1 MAKASPFGVAR
12 WRLQG
17 RCRTKSP
24 NADTFEHHL
33 FRVFRLP
40 SGSPIPYGVEVSL
53 WPIELFGTRLQTP
66 LCASTFPGFRL
77 GVSPLTPS
85 ATRTIKHG
93 TGQGVKRYLFNI
105 AFDRRAAF
113 GLYVGS
119 GIGPRG
125 DVSHC
130 LTRPNLSASGRNRG
144 LPCNASL
151 TGRERITRLSALS
164 FIKWRKRMNAR
175 NVGKLKRENDR
186 ACFYPPPV

>member
-77 GVSPLTPS
+77 GLLPLAPS

-93 TGQGVKRYLFNI
+93 TGEGVKRYLLNI
-105 AFDRRAAF
+105 AFDRRTAF

-125 DVSHC
+125 EHHGNQRRSYPH
-130 LTRPNLSASGRNRG
+130 LHKARTHRQRTPQLPGSG
-144 LPCNASL
+144 PM
-151 TGRERITRLSALS
+151 GRRV
-164 FIKWRKRMNAR
+164 RKRR
-175 NVGKLKRENDR
+175 KHPGHELR
-186 ACFYPPPV
+186 